1 MLRFT
6 LIFSSLALLVSGC
19 GGKKTQAQEQEE
31 ERQRI
36 REEKRKNAVIQYKRL
51 AEEFP
56 DYPKAAEAAKRAKE
70 LEAAQP
76 KK

>member
-6 LIFSSLALLVSGC
+6 LIFTSIAFLVSGC
-19 GGKKTQAQEQEE
+19 GGKKTQAELQEE
-31 ERQRI
+31 ERQKI
-36 REEKRKNAVIQYKRL
+36 REQKRLDAIKQYKRL
-51 AEEFP
+51 ATEFS

-70 LEAAQP
+70 LEAQT